1 VLMRRFGTN
10 YLAALVLAGT
20 VLAPGAGSQ
29 TQPPFHYSVTPLSR
43 SFRAQ
48 MTSWHVGCP
57 VPVSDLRMVAVSFW
71 GFDGR
76 SHQGKLVLHR
86 LYVRP
91 VVTALRALYYERF
104 PIRRMQPVEAYGS
117 SDDRSMAADNTSAF
131 NCRGVP
137 GSGSW
142 SEHAYGRA
150 IDINPLENPEVR
162 NGVVSPPGGR
172 VYTNRGKRAKGMIH
186 AGDAAVRAFESVGW
200 HWGGY
205 WHSLK
210 DYQHF
215 SWNGR

>member
-1 VLMRRFGTN
+1 MRRTFL
-10 YLAALVLAGT
+10 LALALAGV
-20 VLAPGAGSQ
+20 VLAPAAGAQ
-29 TQPPFHYSVTPLSR
+29 AQPSFRFSVAPIDSA
-43 SFRAQ
+43 FRAQ
-48 MTSWHVGCP
+48 MTSWHRGCP
-57 VPVSDLRMVAVSFW
+57 VPVSDLRLVRASFW

-76 SHQGKLVLHR
+76 ARQGRLVVQR
-86 LYVRP
+86 SYTSP
-91 VVTALRALYYERF
+91 VVKALETLYYGRF

-117 SDDRSMAADNTSAF
+117 SDERSMAADNTSAF

-137 GSGSW
+137 GAGW

-162 NGVVSPPGGR
+162 QGVVSPPGGR
-172 VYTNRGKRAKGMIH
+172 AYVDRGKWKKGMIH
-186 AGDAAVRAFESVGW
+186 SGDKAVSAFAAVGW

-215 SWNGR
+215 SWNGQ